1 MLAQQ
6 APLFGFLR
14 MAVIYLASEDGMIL
28 MTVEE
33 RLDVVF
39 ASQVSRRVGGTLAS

>member
-28 MTVEE
+28 ITVEE
-33 RLDVVF
+33 RLGRGLCF
-39 ASQVSRRVGGTLAS
+39 AGKS